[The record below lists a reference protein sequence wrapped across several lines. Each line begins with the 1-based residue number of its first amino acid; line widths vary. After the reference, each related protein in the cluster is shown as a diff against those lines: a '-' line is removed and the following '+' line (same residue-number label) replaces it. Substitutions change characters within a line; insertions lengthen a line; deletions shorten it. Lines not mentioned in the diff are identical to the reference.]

1 MRTSEQENPST
12 SGKLIAYIF
21 ASFDESL
28 ICIDMMFEQTSSVL
42 RMKALL
48 MPLCQN
54 LVLRVEEVIHVHREK
69 LVC

>member
-12 SGKLIAYIF
+12 SGKLIVYIF

-28 ICIDMMFEQTSSVL
+28 ICIDMMFEQTSSVV
-42 RMKALL
+42 RVKALL
-48 MPLCQN
+48 MLLCQN

-69 LVC
+69 LMC